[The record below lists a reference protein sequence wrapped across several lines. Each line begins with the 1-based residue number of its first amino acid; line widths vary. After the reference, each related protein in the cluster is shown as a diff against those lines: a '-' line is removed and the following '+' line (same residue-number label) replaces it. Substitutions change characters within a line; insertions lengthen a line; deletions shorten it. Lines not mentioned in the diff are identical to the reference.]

1 MNSFDFSTVY
11 YEVRR
16 FSWILVLTVLA
27 GAGLGYFYFK
37 HKPPSFTSEAK
48 MMLAGKITID
58 AGTSYVDQMEDFMGT
73 QAAIMQGR
81 EVRLRAEKLL
91 LAIGKRP
98 VGQVVISAS
107 YVPRTAIF
115 LLKAKG
121 DDPVYTQAFLAA
133 TMREFMQLRKEIRW
147 QRAEEATSALKEEA
161 ARVQRDV
168 DAAAQ
173 ALNDFQVKFN
183 AASLED
189 QLSAQATYVGN
200 LRKRLAELRVQ
211 RSVVAPFRFGPIDR
225 EMDALNQE
233 ISRADTQLAGLN
245 GNLAEY
251 RNLKTRLD
259 TSRTTY
265 EKLNANLQ
273 SVDVGKQLDQEV
285 ITTLE
290 AASPAV
296 VDQEKLAVDVGLGA
310 AYGFALGAG
319 VMYLLARSVPR
330 FQSITA
336 VKRTL
341 GLPIFGKILRDSWIT
356 RKKRTVLD
364 GRRRHL
370 AFAESFRNLR
380 SSLLNLPVEFEA
392 RTCIAV
398 TSAVPGEG
406 KSTIAVNLAIALA
419 ATEAR
424 TLLIDADLRGGDLH
438 RSRSLKVEPGPGLSD
453 LITAQC
459 VLDQVLRPT
468 VMPNLTLLPSGHR
481 IANVA
486 DRIASYRIERLF
498 ETLARLFDYVII
510 DTPPVLAADDALTVA
525 AKADWTLFVV
535 RLGYSRPTPSQR
547 AIEELTSRQ
556 IDVAGVVVNCVP
568 KALTNQSH
576 YYAQPMEK
584 RPFGKLPAKAPA
596 WENRPPEMDPS
607 RTLEH

>member
-1 MNSFDFSTVY
+1 VNSFDLRTVY

-16 FSWILVLTVLA
+16 FCWILAVTVLI
-27 GAGLGYFYFK
+27 GAGLGYLYFR
-37 HKPPSFTSEAK
+37 HIPPSFTSEAK

-91 LAIGKRP
+91 LAVGKRP
-98 VGQVVISAS
+98 AGQVVISAS

-115 LLKAKG
+115 LLRAKG
-121 DDPVYTQAFLAA
+121 EDPAYTQAFLAA

-161 ARVQRDV
+161 ARVQHEV

-173 ALNDFQVKFN
+173 ALTDFQAKFN
-183 AASLED
+183 ASSLED
-189 QLSAQATYVGN
+189 QLSAETAYIGN
-200 LRKRLAELRVQ
+200 LRKRLADLRVQ
-211 RSVVAPFRFGPIDR
+211 RSVVAPYRLAPIDR
-225 EMDALNQE
+225 EMNALNRE
-233 ISRADTQLAGLN
+233 ISQAEAQLAGLN
-245 GNLAEY
+245 NNLAEY

-265 EKLNANLQ
+265 EKLSANLQ

-285 ITTLE
+285 ITPLE
-290 AASPAV
+290 PASLAIIEK
-296 VDQEKLAVDVGLGA
+296 DKLAVDVGLGA
-310 AYGFALGAG
+310 ACGLALGAG
-319 VMYLLARSVPR
+319 VIYLLARSVPR

-336 VKRTL
+336 VKRAL
-341 GLPIFGKILRDSWIT
+341 GLPIFGRILRDSWIT
-356 RKKRTVLD
+356 RKRTVLD
-364 GRRRHL
+364 GHRGHL

-380 SSLLNLPVEFEA
+380 SSLLNLPGEFEA

-398 TSAVPGEG
+398 TSAVPREG
-406 KSTIAVNLAIALA
+406 KSTVAVNLAIALA

-424 TLLIDADLRGGDLH
+424 TLLIDADLRRGALH
-438 RSRSLKVEPGPGLSD
+438 QLLKVESGPGLSD

-459 VLDQVLRPT
+459 LLDQVLRPT
-468 VMPNLTLLPSGHR
+468 VMPNLTLLPSGQR

-486 DRIASYRIERLF
+486 DRMASYRIERLF
-498 ETLARLFDYVII
+498 EILARRFDYVIL

-535 RLGYSRPTPSQR
+535 RLRYSRPTQSQR

-556 IDVAGVVVNCVP
+556 VEVAGVVVNCVP
-568 KALTNQSH
+568 KALTSQSY
-576 YYAQPMEK
+576 YYAQPLEK
-584 RPFGKLPAKAPA
+584 RPFSKLPAK
-596 WENRPPEMDPS
+596 ENRPPQIDFNRS
-607 RTLEH
+607 LEHRSK